1 MKILFVVSHVRDWPI
16 RLPGVEVVSAR
27 AYLNDGAY
35 CSSPDT
41 KVFNLCKSYR
51 YQQRGYYVSLLAE
64 ARGHKPLP
72 DVKAIE
78 DLASDSII
86 QSLTDSLGELMQ
98 ASLADVADDS
108 LTLDIHFGRDAKR
121 RHEQLCEQ
129 LFNLLR
135 VPLLQAHFER
145 SDGRWQVRRVR
156 ALSLADMSAE
166 ETGAVRL
173 AAGECLRGHRQRE
186 REPAARRPTL
196 AILHTPGN
204 VGEPSNAGALRKF
217 QEAAEQLGMRS
228 EIITRDDAPR
238 LAQFDA
244 LFIRDTTNVNH
255 YTYQMSRQA
264 AVAGLVVM
272 DDPDSI
278 LKCGN
283 KVYLAELL
291 ARHHIPSPRTMLVHR
306 DNVDAIIPTL
316 GLPCILKQPDSAFS
330 IGVTKASSERE
341 LIDTVQALL
350 EQSELI
356 LAQEYLPTEFDWRVG
371 VLDRKPLFACKYFM
385 VPGHWQ
391 IIQHLGDDGEAQS
404 FREGRTEAVALDD
417 VPPQVLATALAA
429 ADLIGDGFYGV
440 DLKQRGQHCTVIEIN
455 DNPNV
460 DAGNEDALLGDTLY
474 RAVIDVFRCRI
485 EARKGSIAA

>member
-1 MKILFVVSHVRDWPI
+1 MKILFVVSHVRDWPV

-27 AYLNDGAY
+27 AYLTDSNY

-41 KVFNLCKSYR
+41 KVFNLCNSYR
-51 YQQRGYYVSLLAE
+51 YQRRGYYVSLLAE

-78 DLASDSII
+78 DLESDTII
-86 QSLTDSLGELMQ
+86 QTLTDSLGELVQ
-98 ASLADVADDS
+98 TSLDDVEGDS
-108 LTLDIHFGRDAKR
+108 LMLDIHFGRDACH

-135 VPLLQAHFER
+135 VPLLRVRFER
-145 SDGRWQVRRVR
+145 QESRWQVRGVR
-156 ALSLADMSAE
+156 AAALADMGPDE
-166 ETGAVRL
+166 LGAVRQ
-173 AAGECLRGHRQRE
+173 AAAECLRGHRQRE

-204 VGEPSNAGALRKF
+204 AGEPSNADALHNF
-217 QEAAEQLGMRS
+217 QTAAEQLGMRS
-228 EIITRDDAPR
+228 EIITKDDAAR
-238 LAQFDA
+238 LPQFDA
-244 LFIRDTTNVNH
+244 LFIRDTTSVNH

-264 AVAGLVVM
+264 AVSGMVVM

-291 ARHHIPSPRTMLVHR
+291 ARHDIPTPKTLLVHR
-306 DNVDAIIPTL
+306 DNIADIEPAL

-330 IGVTKASSERE
+330 IGVSKAGDKRE
-341 LIDTVQALL
+341 LAETVEAFLAH
-350 EQSELI
+350 SELI
-356 LAQEYLPTEFDWRVG
+356 LAQEYLPTAFDWRIG
-371 VLDRKPLFACKYFM
+371 ILDRKPLFACKYFM

-391 IIQHLGDDGEAQS
+391 IIQHAPGADGTAS
-404 FREGRTEAVALDD
+404 FREGMTEAVALGD
-417 VPPQVLATALAA
+417 VPPQVLEVALNAA
-429 ADLIGDGFYGV
+429 NLIGDGFYGV
-440 DLKQRGQHCTVIEIN
+440 DLKQHGQHCCVIEIN

-460 DAGNEDALLGDTLY
+460 DAGNEDALLGDALY

-485 EARKGSIAA
+485 EARKGRIAA